1 MNQDGTLASVEAKLD
16 QLNERFERLA
26 AAWEAQRPWHE
37 VALDLAPA
45 IQSGRAAL
53 ATQLAEI
60 EPYVDRQELLE
71 LAKQLAAS
79 AGNIIAALDQLQNV
93 RDLLSDAAPLT
104 VEVSESLIERL
115 DDLERRGYFALAK
128 QLGYVLDCVVRQ
140 LGADEVRHLGDQIGP
155 LFQALRAVNQPEV
168 RSLAAKAVAGVQ
180 AAGRASQAPPPSLWT
195 ILTRLRDPDLRRGLA
210 AGMEFLRSLGAA
222 PVALGVGGPP
232 ERKQDPSECS
242 DRA

>member
-1 MNQDGTLASVEAKLD
+1 MNQDGTFASVEAKLD

-37 VALDLAPA
+37 VALDLAPT

-53 ATQLAEI
+53 ATQLAAI
-60 EPYVDRQELLE
+60 EPYVDREELLE
-71 LAKQLAAS
+71 LAKHLAAS

-104 VEVSESLIERL
+104 VEMSESLIERL

-128 QLGYVLDCVVRQ
+128 QLAYVLDCVVRQ
-140 LGADEVRHLGDQIGP
+140 LDANEVRRLGDQIGP
-155 LFQALRAVNQPEV
+155 LFQTVRTMNQPEV
-168 RSLAAKAVAGVQ
+168 RSLVAAAVAGLQ

-210 AGMEFLRSLGAA
+210 AGLEFLRSLGAA
-222 PVALGVGGPP
+222 RVTLRVAGPRGYHRDTS
-232 ERKQDPSECS
+232 ERSDP
-242 DRA
+242 A